1 MQASGLVSGELLS
14 GRYELG
20 ARLGE
25 GGMGVVYQAHD
36 RLLGRSVAI
45 KIFRDGAADDARTGA
60 ETRMLA
66 GLSDASLVMLFDA
79 QLTGESP
86 KYLVMEFVD
95 GPTLREVIGT
105 GALTSHDVAQIAAD
119 LGNAL
124 CVVHAAGI
132 VHRDVKPSNVLLRR
146 SSAPGERYRAKLA
159 DFGIAH
165 LVDATRLTAPGMYV
179 GSAAY
184 LSPEQVKG
192 ADPACPSDIYSLG
205 LVLIEC
211 LTGKRVFAQT
221 GVHEAALAR
230 LTADPR
236 IPADIGTEWRVLLAW
251 MTAREPF
258 DRPTAGEVVDAVR
271 RMTHRLPDAV
281 TAITVADAGVG
292 YARDEATVSQATL
305 VAPPLVLPPPLP
317 PPPPLPA
324 TRSIATTAHTAGLSP
339 TAVIPRDRSARRAP
353 RRWQIGV
360 AALICAVAV
369 AVGGLTA
376 WSASTAPRPA
386 VTLPALPE
394 PLQAHLQQLRE
405 AVTP

>member
-79 QLTGESP
+79 QLTEETP

-95 GPTLREVIGT
+95 GPTLRDVIGT
-105 GALTSHDVAQIAAD
+105 EALTPHDVARIAED

-192 ADPACPSDIYSLG
+192 ADPACSSDIYSLG

-230 LTADPR
+230 LTSDPR
-236 IPADIGTEWRVLLAW
+236 IPADIGTEWRVLLAR

-271 RMTHRLPDAV
+271 RMTHRLPDPDP
-281 TAITVADAGVG
+281 AITVADAGVVDV
-292 YARDEATVSQATL
+292 RDEATVTQATL
-305 VAPPLVLPPPLP
+305 IAPPLVLPPL

-324 TRSIATTAHTAGLSP
+324 TRSIATAAQTAGLSP

-353 RRWQIGV
+353 RRWRIGV

-376 WSASTAPRPA
+376 WSAATAPRPA